1 MASLKEIRA
10 KVTSIKSTQKITRA
24 MQMVAASKMRRA
36 QERMELGRPYSD
48 GMRRVISHLVQAQSD
63 YKHPYMINRPVN
75 RVGFVV
81 VTSDRGLAG
90 GLNINLFKN
99 LLKTVKSYQEQSVE
113 IEFAVIGAK
122 GVGFFTKGVGFF
134 KSFGGRV
141 TSAVTDYGDNPTLEQ
156 INTPVQ
162 AMLDDYLNGKLDRIY
177 LVYNQFINA
186 MAQKPVVEQVVP
198 LAESEFDDTELQAH
212 SWDYIYE
219 PDTKTLI
226 DSLLLRYIE
235 SVVYQSVRENIA
247 SEQSARMV
255 AMKAATDNAGN
266 LIKDLQLVYNK
277 LRQAAITR
285 EISEIVGGA
294 AAVS

>member
-36 QERMELGRPYSD
+36 QERMQVGRPYAES
-48 GMRRVISHLVQAQSD
+48 MRRVISHLVRASSD
-63 YKHPYMINRPVN
+63 YKHPYMTTRATN
-75 RVGFVV
+75 RVGYIVI
-81 VTSDRGLAG
+81 TSDRGLAG
-90 GLNINLFKN
+90 GLNVNLFKR
-99 LLKTVKSYQEQSVE
+99 LMLHVKDYQTQSVDAE
-113 IEFAVIGAK
+113 YAVFGSK
-122 GVGFFTKGVGFF
+122 GVSFF
-134 KSFGGRV
+134 KSYGGKV
-141 TSAVTDYGDNPTLEQ
+141 TSVQTDYGDNPSFEQ
-156 INTPVQ
+156 LNSPVQ
-162 AMLDDYLNGKLDRIY
+162 AMLDDYQHGKLDRIY
-177 LVYNQFINA
+177 LVYNKFVNA
-186 MAQKPVVEQVVP
+186 MVQNPTVTQLVP
-198 LAESEFDDTELQAH
+198 LPEHAISEESGIQTEL

-219 PDTKTLI
+219 PDVKTLI
-226 DSLLLRYIE
+226 DGLLGRYIE
-235 SVVYQSVRENIA
+235 SIVYQAVMENIA

-266 LIKDLQLVYNK
+266 LIDDLQLVYNK

>member
-36 QERMELGRPYSD
+36 QERMEVGRPYAES
-48 GMRRVISHLVQAQSD
+48 MRRVVSHLVQASSD
-63 YKHPYMINRPVN
+63 YRHPYMESRSVA
-75 RVGFVV
+75 RVGYVV

-90 GLNINLFKN
+90 GLNINLFKALMN
-99 LLKTVKSYQEQSVE
+99 HVKDFENQSVQA
-113 IEFAVIGAK
+113 EFAVIGS
-122 GVGFFTKGVGFF
+122 KGVGFF
-134 KSFGGRV
+134 KNFGGKV
-141 TSAVTDYGDNPTLEQ
+141 TSAVTDYGDNPTFEQ
-156 INTPVQ
+156 VNSPVQ
-162 AMLDDYLNGKLDRIY
+162 AMLDDYSKGNIDRIY
-177 LVYNQFINA
+177 VVYNKFVNA
-186 MAQKPVVEQVVP
+186 MTQKPTVNQLVP
-198 LAESEFDDTELQAH
+198 LPEDAIDTHSAIDTDL

-219 PDTKTLI
+219 PNVETLI
-226 DSLLLRYIE
+226 DGLMGRYVE
-235 SVVYQSVRENIA
+235 SIVYQAIMENIA

-255 AMKAATDNAGN
+255 AMKAATDNAGE
-266 LIKDLQLVYNK
+266 LINDLQLVYNK